1 MLAEIKLE
9 ALEWYYMEIDYA
21 VKNNLPITHE
31 SVFEKTLDTA
41 MRDLS
46 EFEYMVWCFAILS
59 RYERQMIAMGKE
71 HLKDIRNAINGFH
84 NLNYEN
90 LGLSENEI
98 LQLEKDYKMTI
109 DYLDKHTL
117 N

>member
-21 VKNNLPITHE
+21 IKNNIPVTHE
-31 SVFEKTLDTA
+31 KAFEKTLDTV

-59 RYERQMIAMGKE
+59 RYERQMITMERGHIE
-71 HLKDIRNAINGFH
+71 DIKKAVKNFYSF
-84 NLNYEN
+84 NYEK
-90 LGLSENEI
+90 LGLSGDEV
-98 LQLEKDYKMTI
+98 LQLVGY
-109 DYLDKHTL
+109 TL
-117 N
+117 SFTTQNVIN